1 MSTVILSDYN
11 ISQCLTN
18 TPVNS
23 KIIQIN
29 YSNDNSHYAKENI
42 LGHFQH

>member
-1 MSTVILSDYN
+1 MSIVILSDYN
-11 ISQCLTN
+11 ISQYLTPP
-18 TPVNS
+18 PVNS

-29 YSNDNSHYAKENI
+29 YSNDNSHYAKKNI